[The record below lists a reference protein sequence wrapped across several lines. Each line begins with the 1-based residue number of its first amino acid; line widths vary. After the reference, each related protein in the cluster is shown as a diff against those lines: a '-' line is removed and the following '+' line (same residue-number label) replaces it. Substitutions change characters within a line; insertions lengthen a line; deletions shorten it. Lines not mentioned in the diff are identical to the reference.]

1 MIIKS
6 ADPGRNN
13 DSVEPIFVRLRA
25 ISSGEYYV
33 RNAPQYRSSRRK
45 RLILKA
51 ADLQVT
57 APTLPLE
64 CSALGRITRK
74 VEVFNRLNCFNS
86 SCDILLRKPMLAR
99 PRQDEIP
106 IPRIRL

>member
-33 RNAPQYRSSRRK
+33 RNAPSFRPFGAFIS
-45 RLILKA
+45 
-51 ADLQVT
+51 
-57 APTLPLE
+57 
-64 CSALGRITRK
+64 
-74 VEVFNRLNCFNS
+74 RLNQTFVQVAG
-86 SCDILLRKPMLAR
+86 DLAAGKPDFCQTV
-99 PRQDEIP
+99 RQGIGE
-106 IPRIRL
+106 L